1 MLIESFSDTYQ
12 NLTLKTTFLLKW
24 LIQAHHSTPKFI
36 LKVDD
41 DVFVNPETLWST
53 LQSPPLRS
61 AKLKLKDTN
70 TTDVQYSIIGRMIK
84 YGRPFRSPD
93 SKWYLPPTQYPGSML
108 PRFIS
113 GPAYIFTGS
122 LLQSL
127 YR

>member
-1 MLIESFSDTYQ
+1 MHFL
-12 NLTLKTTFLLKW
+12 NLRTANDFHDVTLK
-24 LIQAHHSTPKFI
+24 

-84 YGRPFRSPD
+84 YGRP
-93 SKWYLPPTQYPGSML
+93 
-108 PRFIS
+108 I
-113 GPAYIFTGS
+113 
-122 LLQSL
+122 L
-127 YR
+127 YFS